1 MNLIKYNPS
10 LRNTENK
17 SFSTL
22 LDQFFNDSF
31 GQISTNGFN
40 PQVDIAETDRSFE
53 IELAVPGMKKEDFS
67 IDMKK
72 DQLIISGE
80 RKRKNEA
87 KELNYHSIET
97 AYGSFKKSFYLPDT
111 IKVDKIEAS
120 YVDGILTITLPKD
133 EKKEE
138 IRTIQVK

>member
-31 GQISTNGFN
+31 GQMSSNGFN
-40 PQVDIAETDRSFE
+40 PQVDIAETDSSFE